1 MEEYLNMVS
10 YQSEIVVEADVAK
23 KLKLLLVALAGIVRV
38 NFSKKLVEIEYNPY
52 EISEETI
59 KENLSEQGFSFSH
72 QKKGIFSGWINR
84 LAKSNK
90 ANLGNKRLDCCDMN
104 H

>member
-10 YQSEIVVEADVAK
+10 YQSEIVVEADTAD
-23 KLKLLLVALAGIVRV
+23 KLKTLLIELAGIVRV

-52 EISEETI
+52 EISEQTI
-59 KENLSEQGFSFSH
+59 KENLSDQGFSFAH
-72 QKKGIFSGWINR
+72 HKKGIFSGWINR
-84 LAKSNK
+84 LAKSNE
-90 ANLGNKRLDCCDMN
+90 ANLGNKRLDCCQMN